1 MVRIRRDH
9 EPPPSQG
16 QQVVSPH
23 HPQHPLVIHLHSSPA
38 QLGTDSPI
46 AIAPAMLQGDLLNR
60 RPHLCLFL
68 SWSLLLQRSVE
79 ARSTDAGQLT
89 HALDTQAALQG
100 HHFSDLLV
108 DAVSPEAPL
117 FRRRASIFCKAPLKK
132 STSSVFSARSRFRW
146 RTCLR

>member
-16 QQVVSPH
+16 KQVVSPH
-23 HPQHPLVIHLHSSPA
+23 HPQHPLVITFHYSPA
-38 QLGTDSPI
+38 QIRPNSPI

-89 HALDTQAALQG
+89 PALHTQPPVQG

-108 DAVSPEAPL
+108 DAVS
-117 FRRRASIFCKAPLKK
+117 
-132 STSSVFSARSRFRW
+132 
-146 RTCLR
+146 